1 MVVDAVVD
9 IVILEIGSVKLKMNF
24 KSKCKR
30 NWKIETTIVTVASPF
45 VAVGCFVAGDG
56 KSCCFCCWQPQIMSD
71 PFTWQF
77 PRKRFRWHTSA
88 EERTFSETFC
98 LGGWRKP

>member
-45 VAVGCFVAGDG
+45 VAVLLLVMASRVVFVVGNL
-56 KSCCFCCWQPQIMSD
+56 K
-71 PFTWQF
+71 
-77 PRKRFRWHTSA
+77 
-88 EERTFSETFC
+88 
-98 LGGWRKP
+98 L